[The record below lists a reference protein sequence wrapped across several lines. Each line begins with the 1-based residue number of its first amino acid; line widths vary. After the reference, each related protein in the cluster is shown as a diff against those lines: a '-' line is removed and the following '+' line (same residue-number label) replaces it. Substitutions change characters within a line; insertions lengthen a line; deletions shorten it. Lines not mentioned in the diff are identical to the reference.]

1 MARLKDG
8 WLFIFIIFILMFPF
22 FSANLTVSFP
32 AIDYASVN

>member
-8 WLFIFIIFILMFPF
+8 WLFIFIFILMFPF